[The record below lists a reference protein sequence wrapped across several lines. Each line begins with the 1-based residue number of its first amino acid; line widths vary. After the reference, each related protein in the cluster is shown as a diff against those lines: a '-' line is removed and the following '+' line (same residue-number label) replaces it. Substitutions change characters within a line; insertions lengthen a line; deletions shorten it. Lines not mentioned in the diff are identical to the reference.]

1 MTRGLAFA
9 IDFATTN
16 PFLLFWV
23 PLGVN
28 LGGEREE
35 QLGVNRWVRM
45 LTFGS
50 SDDTYLNSANISTNT
65 DSIGTNAVDIL
76 SNLDFIDLNS
86 ADIASNV

>member
-50 SDDTYLNSANISTNT
+50 SDDTYLNSVNISTY
-65 DSIGTNAVDIL
+65 SILVL
-76 SNLDFIDLNS
+76 VHNLFDT
-86 ADIASNV
+86 IAL

>member
-1 MTRGLAFA
+1 MAFA

-50 SDDTYLNSANISTNT
+50 SDTYL
-65 DSIGTNAVDIL
+65 IL
-76 SNLDFIDLNS
+76 STSQLSIFFDTIINFLIK
-86 ADIASNV
+86 

>member
-45 LTFGS
+45 LTFRS
-50 SDDTYLNSANISTNT
+50 SDDTYLNSVNISTY
-65 DSIGTNAVDIL
+65 SILVL
-76 SNLDFIDLNS
+76 VHNLFDT
-86 ADIASNV
+86 IAL